1 MPKRGANL
9 ADELVASMEEAAAI
23 VRGKKAPARV
33 HHAPEEVDVRAI
45 RRRLGLSQTGFAMR
59 YGLSPAAVRDWEQH
73 RRRPEPAARILLKV
87 IEKEPE
93 AVERALAQEPRLRVT
108 VSAAR

>member
-9 ADELVASMEEAAAI
+9 ANELVASMEQAAAI
-23 VRGKKAPARV
+23 MRGEMAPARV
-33 HHAPEEVDVRAI
+33 HHAPKEVDVRAI

-59 YGLSPAAVRDWEQH
+59 YGLSPAAVREWEQH
-73 RRRPEPAARILLKV
+73 RRQPDPAARVLLRV

-93 AVERALAQEPRLRVT
+93 AVERALSEEHAF
-108 VSAAR
+108 A